1 MLAHLVCS
9 ETSGR
14 GWVFPIYL
22 PRRLCTYPRVRILL
36 NGDCMAFEEYD
47 KYEQSELVQKW
58 LRDNGVSIVA
68 GIVIGLVGIFGWQ
81 QWRNHQ
87 AQNESNAAQLYQQ
100 VQIAQ
105 ASDKADTAAQLTD
118 QLMKEYPKSAFA
130 VFAVSDRARQQVQAK
145 QLDKAELSLEW
156 AESHATAPAL
166 KSLTLLRIAQVELA
180 RDNGKNA
187 LATLDRIPAG
197 SYQGLAQEL
206 RGDVLVKLGRSDEA
220 RKAYQTAL
228 TALGQDAPQ
237 RGALQM
243 KLDDL
248 AVAGKQGA

>member
-1 MLAHLVCS
+1 
-9 ETSGR
+9 
-14 GWVFPIYL
+14 
-22 PRRLCTYPRVRILL
+22 
-36 NGDCMAFEEYD
+36 MAFEEYD

-58 LRDNGVSIVA
+58 LRDNGVSIIA

-87 AQNESNAAQLYQQ
+87 ARNEGQASQLYQQ
-100 VQIAQ
+100 MQIAQ
-105 ASDKADTAAQLTD
+105 ASGKPDTASQLTD
-118 QLMKEYPKSAFA
+118 QLMKDYAKSPFT
-130 VFAVSDRARQQVQAK
+130 VFAVSERAKQQVQAK
-145 QLDKAELSLEW
+145 QLDKAEASLKW

-180 RDNGKNA
+180 RDNGKEA
-187 LATLDRIPAG
+187 LATLDRIPAD
-197 SYQGLAQEL
+197 SYKGLAQEL

-228 TALGQDAPQ
+228 SVLGEEAPQ

>member
-1 MLAHLVCS
+1 
-9 ETSGR
+9 
-14 GWVFPIYL
+14 
-22 PRRLCTYPRVRILL
+22 
-36 NGDCMAFEEYD
+36 MAFEEYD

-58 LRDNGVSIVA
+58 LRENGVSIIV
-68 GIVIGLVGIFGWQ
+68 GIAIGLVGIFGWQ

-87 AQNESNAAQLYQQ
+87 ARHAGEASQLYQQ

-105 ASDKADTAAQLTD
+105 ASGKPDIATRLTD
-118 QLMKEYPKSAFA
+118 QLMKDYAKSPYA

-145 QLDKAELSLEW
+145 QLDKAEASLEW
-156 AESHATAPAL
+156 AESHAADPAL
-166 KSLTLLRIAQVELA
+166 KSLTLLRIAQVEVA
-180 RDNGKNA
+180 RDNGKAA
-187 LATLDRIPAG
+187 LTTLDRIPADA
-197 SYQGLAQEL
+197 YKGLAQEL

-228 TALGQDAPQ
+228 STLSEEAPQ
-237 RGALQM
+237 HGALQM

>member
-1 MLAHLVCS
+1 
-9 ETSGR
+9 
-14 GWVFPIYL
+14 
-22 PRRLCTYPRVRILL
+22 
-36 NGDCMAFEEYD
+36 MAFEEYD

-58 LRDNGVSIVA
+58 LRDNGVSIIA

-87 AQNESNAAQLYQQ
+87 ARNEGQASQLYQQ
-100 VQIAQ
+100 MQIAQ
-105 ASDKADTAAQLTD
+105 ASGKPDTASQLTD
-118 QLMKEYPKSAFA
+118 QLMKDYAKSPFT
-130 VFAVSDRARQQVQAK
+130 VFAVSERAKQQVQAK
-145 QLDKAELSLEW
+145 QLDKAEASLKW

-180 RDNGKNA
+180 RDNGKEA
-187 LATLDRIPAG
+187 LATLDHIPAD

-220 RKAYQTAL
+220 RKAYQAAL
-228 TALGQDAPQ
+228 LALGEEAPQ

>member
-1 MLAHLVCS
+1 
-9 ETSGR
+9 
-14 GWVFPIYL
+14 
-22 PRRLCTYPRVRILL
+22 
-36 NGDCMAFEEYD
+36 MAFEEYD

-58 LRDNGVSIVA
+58 LRDNGVSIIA

-105 ASDKADTAAQLTD
+105 ASNKPDTAAQLTD
-118 QLMKEYPKSAFA
+118 QLMKDYAKSPFA

-145 QLDKAELSLEW
+145 QLDKAEISLEW

-180 RDNGKNA
+180 RDNGKEA

-220 RKAYQTAL
+220 RKAYQAAL

>member
-1 MLAHLVCS
+1 
-9 ETSGR
+9 
-14 GWVFPIYL
+14 
-22 PRRLCTYPRVRILL
+22 
-36 NGDCMAFEEYD
+36 MAFEEYD

-58 LRDNGVSIVA
+58 LRDNGVSIIA

-87 AQNESNAAQLYQQ
+87 ARNEGQASQLYQQ

-105 ASDKADTAAQLTD
+105 ASGKPDTASQLTD
-118 QLMKEYPKSAFA
+118 QLMKDYAKSPFT
-130 VFAVSDRARQQVQAK
+130 VFAVSERAKQQLQAK
-145 QLDKAELSLEW
+145 QLDKAEASLKW
-156 AESHATAPAL
+156 AESHAAAPAL

-180 RDNGKNA
+180 RDNGKEA
-187 LATLDRIPAG
+187 LSTLDRIPAD

-220 RKAYQTAL
+220 RKAYQAAL
-228 TALGQDAPQ
+228 SALGEEAPQ

>member
-1 MLAHLVCS
+1 
-9 ETSGR
+9 
-14 GWVFPIYL
+14 
-22 PRRLCTYPRVRILL
+22 
-36 NGDCMAFEEYD
+36 MAFEEYD

-58 LRDNGVSIVA
+58 LRDNGVSIIA

-87 AQNESNAAQLYQQ
+87 ARNESQASQLYQQ
-100 VQIAQ
+100 MQIAQ
-105 ASDKADTAAQLTD
+105 ASGKPDTASQLTD
-118 QLMKEYPKSAFA
+118 QLMKDYAKSPFT

-145 QLDKAELSLEW
+145 QLDKAETSLKW

-180 RDNGKNA
+180 RDNGKEA
-187 LATLDRIPAG
+187 LATLERIPAD
-197 SYQGLAQEL
+197 SYRGLAQEL
-206 RGDVLVKLGRSDEA
+206 RGDVLVKLGRPDEA
-220 RKAYQTAL
+220 RKAYQAAL
-228 TALGQDAPQ
+228 STLGKEAPQ

>member
-1 MLAHLVCS
+1 
-9 ETSGR
+9 
-14 GWVFPIYL
+14 
-22 PRRLCTYPRVRILL
+22 
-36 NGDCMAFEEYD
+36 MAFEEYD

-58 LRDNGVSIVA
+58 LRDNGVSIIA

-87 AQNESNAAQLYQQ
+87 ARNEGQASQLYQQ
-100 VQIAQ
+100 MQIAQ
-105 ASDKADTAAQLTD
+105 ASGKPDTASQLTD
-118 QLMKEYPKSAFA
+118 QLMKDYAKSPFT

-145 QLDKAELSLEW
+145 QLDKAEASLKW

-180 RDNGKNA
+180 RDNGKEA
-187 LATLDRIPAG
+187 LATLERIPAD

-206 RGDVLVKLGRSDEA
+206 RGDVLVKLGRPDEA
-220 RKAYQTAL
+220 RKAYQAAL
-228 TALGQDAPQ
+228 STLGKEAPQ